1 MEKNK
6 NPIYGCDESLKLQ
19 VIDTIN
25 KMCYQLG
32 TKKPPEP
39 FYGGCYYD
47 RNFNKV
53 YIKEVIYNDP
63 AVIVFWS
70 DGTKTTA
77 RCHDSDTFDTEK
89 GVMLCVIKK
98 LVDSDFAV
106 KTIEDWGAPAP
117 GKSKKTLSEVRS
129 YHRKD
134 S

>member
-1 MEKNK
+1 METNK
-6 NPIYGCDESLKLQ
+6 DPIYGCDESLKLQ

-77 RCHDSDTFDTEK
+77 RCQDEVYDTEK
-89 GVMLCVIKK
+89 GLLLCVAKK
-98 LVDSDFAV
+98 LVDGSFVA
-106 KTIEDWGAPAP
+106 KTLEDWGQPVP
-117 GKSKKTLSEVRS
+117 GRNRVTLTDVRAK
-129 YHRKD
+129 HRKN

>member
-77 RCHDSDTFDTEK
+77 RCQDEVYDTEK
-89 GVMLCVIKK
+89 GLLLCVAKK
-98 LVDSDFAV
+98 LVDGSFVA
-106 KTIEDWGAPAP
+106 KTLEDWGQPVP
-117 GKSKKTLSEVRS
+117 GRNRVTLTDIRAK
-129 YHRKD
+129 HRKN